1 MTKRIE
7 RARQIWS
14 DFFTEL
20 AEDWFSALI
29 GLPSD
34 DWSQVQF
41 EAFLRRVEE
50 SDSLRS
56 HHITLKQSRIIA
68 C

>member
-20 AEDWFSALI
+20 AEDWFSALMD
-29 GLPSD
+29 LAPD
-34 DWSQVQF
+34 EQSQVQF
-41 EAFLRRVEE
+41 EAFLGRVEE
-50 SDSLRS
+50 SD
-56 HHITLKQSRIIA
+56 
-68 C
+68 